1 MKKVIFALILAIM
14 LIAVPTELFAVIS
27 GAPVQ
32 QMPMPVLLSSAGQG
46 AGSKALLMLINTM
59 LNRRI
64 TDPAKKYNV
73 AENGDIWLEDET
85 THGERY
91 AYIDS
96 GYFKTLVL
104 VISVTEKG
112 LGASGITIED
122 EIGFLKNVLEKA
134 KAQKMKIIAVSM
146 ETDARAPGIPTNGNE
161 RIIDLVCPQA
171 DYLVSIKANN
181 TDDRFTKIGQQYNI
195 PLTIIDS
202 ANVDMLSLLPQIF
215 VK

>member
-1 MKKVIFALILAIM
+1 
-14 LIAVPTELFAVIS
+14 
-27 GAPVQ
+27 
-32 QMPMPVLLSSAGQG
+32 
-46 AGSKALLMLINTM
+46 MLINTM

-64 TDPAKKYNV
+64 TDPAKQYAV
-73 AENGDIWLEDET
+73 AEDGDIWLEDET
-85 THGERY
+85 PERY
-91 AYIDS
+91 GYIES
-96 GYFKTLVL
+96 GKYKTLVL

-122 EIGFLKNVLEKA
+122 EIGFLRNVLDKA
-134 KAQKMKIIAVSM
+134 KAQGMKIVAVSM

-181 TDDRFTKIGQQYNI
+181 TDDRFTKIGQQYGI